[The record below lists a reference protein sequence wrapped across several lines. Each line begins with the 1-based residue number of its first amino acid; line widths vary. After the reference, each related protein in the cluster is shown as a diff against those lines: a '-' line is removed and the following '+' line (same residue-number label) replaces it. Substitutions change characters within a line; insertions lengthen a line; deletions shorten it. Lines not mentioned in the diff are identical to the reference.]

1 MKSLSIRGF
10 AAVSLVAAFMFFGC
24 SDDSSPV
31 VTDDETGALSSSDD
45 SVVESSSSSK
55 KVSSSSA
62 EEKSSSSS
70 KKTKKSSSSTVEDDE
85 TDSSSSLEKS
95 SSSELVIVVPDQ
107 SDFTITASELDSRV
121 AGDEVRFKGKFM
133 LNLLGDSIVMDS
145 SLNIAFIGIEYI
157 VAKGNDVN
165 NMTIA
170 PVAVSSNQILLPT
183 QNAIDLN
190 STNSARV
197 SISLL
202 DPGFTECGTYSLI
215 ITVTAT
221 SGDMVFQR
229 TEIIPFERDAA
240 EYCWGE
246 YSSSSTVQVKEI
258 PMTTCQVELSTN
270 VNPGLDLATCTA
282 VPAASA
288 ATADIIFEK
297 AGDVTNPELSAKS
310 GSGLLFSPITN
321 GDLPPYTDDYEVDIW
336 PEDMNADRS
345 PATAYVSDFK
355 FKTIDAERLTNM
367 IQNFNQIYVAKAPTY
382 NADTGEGFYA
392 FAITDATEGNRGDY
406 TFKVKIYKVP

>member
-1 MKSLSIRGF
+1 M
-10 AAVSLVAAFMFFGC
+10 
-24 SDDSSPV
+24 
-31 VTDDETGALSSSDD
+31 
-45 SVVESSSSSK
+45 
-55 KVSSSSA
+55 
-62 EEKSSSSS
+62 
-70 KKTKKSSSSTVEDDE
+70 
-85 TDSSSSLEKS
+85 DSSSSLEKS

-133 LNLLGDSIVMDS
+133 LNLLGDSTVVDS
-145 SLNIAFIGIEYI
+145 SLNIYFTSISYMVGVGTDINSMARANVNVNINNI
-157 VAKGNDVN
+157 VF
-165 NMTIA
+165 
-170 PVAVSSNQILLPT
+170 PT
-183 QNAIDLN
+183 QNSIDLN
-190 STNSARV
+190 SMNSARV
-197 SISLL
+197 SIDLL
-202 DPGFTECGTYSLI
+202 DPGFTECGMYSLI
-215 ITVTAT
+215 VTVTAT

-270 VNPGLDLATCTA
+270 VNPGVDLAYCVA
-282 VPAASA
+282 VPAAGA

-336 PEDMNADRS
+336 PEDMNPDRS

-355 FKTIDAERLTNM
+355 FNAIEGTQLNNM

-392 FAITDATEGNRGDY
+392 FAITETSEGNNGDY